1 MAEKKVIDWEKIEL
15 DYRAGIKSL
24 RQIAGEHDIA
34 ESGIRRRAKQ
44 YEWVRDL
51 SEKIKAKADDI
62 VRSSVRTKTT
72 ISEKDTIDAN
82 ANEVASVRLAHRKD
96 IQRSRKIAMS
106 LFDELEMMVGQEN
119 VKLLEMLVMKSR

>member
-1 MAEKKVIDWEKIEL
+1 MAEKEINWEKIEL
-15 DYRAGIKSL
+15 DYRAGVKSI
-24 RQIAGEHDIA
+24 RQIAAENEIA

-51 SEKIKAKADDI
+51 SEKIKAKAD
-62 VRSSVRTKTT
+62 

-96 IQRSRKIAMS
+96 I
-106 LFDELEMMVGQEN
+106 
-119 VKLLEMLVMKSR
+119 